1 MSRKRMSLAHGL
13 RLYGLISSLVLFG
26 ILGVM
31 LVSSTSTL
39 LRRQTQQAA
48 REELALVQA
57 DLRRYVDER
66 TVVLRDYASLPI
78 VRQGVMQPDSR
89 RASIVDY
96 LETVRLLGERCP
108 MALLDFE
115 GRPIHVS
122 TAFATAA
129 AADPASRLLAAG
141 GGRDL
146 AWSRDTGGGAL
157 CTIAVPVAYGGST
170 EGVLL
175 AQVRLGH
182 LSDSSTARGRLEL
195 LLHDDVVATYGKT
208 PVDGPV
214 AQVDDAELG
223 VTLRYQVD
231 GGPTRAALLRL
242 AGYAAGLLALAS
254 ALVAVLA
261 VIVGRRFL
269 LGPLQRLGR
278 YSQEVGHEEV
288 VLPPPPLCITEL
300 DDLGVQL
307 HDMAVR
313 IMQRDAANAAKTRF
327 LASVSHE
334 MRTPLHGI
342 MGLTELLRSTE
353 LTPQQAERVTL
364 IESSTERLVDMVG
377 DVLDLARVE
386 AGMVELETAPFDVH
400 GLVAAV
406 LAERRAAAES
416 RGLWLESQVDAGVP
430 RWVVGDRRR
439 VSQVLGELLDNAV
452 KFTESGSVQVQVS
465 AGADGGG
472 GPRLTLAVT
481 DTGIGMSP
489 QEQTRALAPFGQAD
503 ASAARRNEGCGLGLP
518 LSVRLVELMGGRLE
532 MRSAPAAGTRV
543 AMVLPLVES
552 SVPPLPD
559 LDLEAVERR
568 TIRVLLVEDNPVNQ
582 IVAAD
587 LLRLEGHEVAIAVDG
602 ECAVTM
608 AMEGD
613 YDIILMDVQLPG
625 MSGVEATQRIR
636 REEAASGCHVPIV
649 ALTAHAL
656 QGDEE
661 RFRQAGMDGYL
672 PKPLSPGQLRKM
684 VLKAADSGP
693 APEHPQAEDLVDR
706 AVWEDLRSRE
716 ATGGVSLQLYVDVFL
731 DDAPKRLSAMQD
743 ALAAGDLTS
752 LEIAAHTLCGGARE
766 LGAPRLQALCR
777 QIEDSA
783 AQGMADGVDQHLQ
796 AVSAELQA
804 VEVEMRRR
812 LAEAS

>member
-1 MSRKRMSLAHGL
+1 MSLAHGL

-26 ILGVM
+26 ILGVVLM
-31 LVSSTSTL
+31 SSTSTL

-57 DLRRYVDER
+57 DLRRYIDER

-122 TAFATAA
+122 TAFAAAA

-141 GGRDL
+141 GGREL
-146 AWSRDTGGGAL
+146 AWSRDTVGGAL
-157 CTIAVPVAYGGST
+157 CTIAVPVAYGVST

-182 LSDSSTARGRLEL
+182 LSDNSTGHGRLEL
-195 LLHDDVVATYGKT
+195 LLDDDVVAAYGT

-214 AQVDDAELG
+214 VQVDDAQLG
-223 VTLRYQVD
+223 VALRYQVD
-231 GGPTRAALLRL
+231 GGPTRATLLRL
-242 AGYAAGLLALAS
+242 AGYAAALLALTS
-254 ALVAVLA
+254 AVVAVLA

-269 LGPLQRLGR
+269 LRPLQRLGR

-288 VLPPPPLCITEL
+288 VLPPPPLSITEL
-300 DDLGVQL
+300 DDLGAQL

-334 MRTPLHGI
+334 IRTPLHGI
-342 MGLTELLRSTE
+342 MGLTELLRSTG

-364 IESSTERLVDMVG
+364 IENSTERLVDMVG
-377 DVLDLARVE
+377 DVLDLTRVE
-386 AGMVELETAPFDVH
+386 AGMIELGTAPFDVH

-406 LAERRAAAES
+406 VAERRAAAES

-430 RWVVGDRRR
+430 RWVVGDRRH

-452 KFTESGSVQVQVS
+452 KFTESGSLQVQVS

-503 ASAARRNEGCGLGLP
+503 ASEARRNEGCGLGLP

-532 MRSAPAAGTRV
+532 MRSASAAGTRV

-636 REEAASGCHVPIV
+636 REEVASGRHVPIV

-661 RFRQAGMDGYL
+661 RFRQAGMDGCL

-684 VLKAADSGP
+684 VLKAADSGPAPPAP

-766 LGAPRLQALCR
+766 LGAPGLQALCR

-783 AQGMADGVDQHLQ
+783 TRGIAEGVDQHLQ
-796 AVSAELQA
+796 AASAELQA
-804 VEVEMRRR
+804 VEAEMRRR